1 MHTCVHACVCVLA
14 RAVFTVGSL
23 TGQRHTCQYKVLS
36 DMTAVDF
43 PERPERFECVYNL
56 LSVRYNSRIRVKTAV
71 DEVTPV
77 ESAAHIYPA
86 VAWCVQGGVAS
97 WGGSLAPGHPPTPPP
112 ANAPHSVC
120 RPCVVAAMADGRYER
135 EVWDLFGVFFTNHP
149 VRRQSCL
156 THRVASRSLVLLRQ
170 RACRSCVVVMDARAC
185 DLSAGSAPHLD

>member
-86 VAWCVQGGVAS
+86 VAWCVQGGSPAGVDP
-97 WGGSLAPGHPPTPPP
+97 LPP
-112 ANAPHSVC
+112 AIRPLPLPRTLLTLSVGRVSLPRWRMAGTSARYGIC
-120 RPCVVAAMADGRYER
+120 SVSSSPITRCVDS
-135 EVWDLFGVFFTNHP
+135 P
-149 VRRQSCL
+149 V
-156 THRVASRSLVLLRQ
+156 
-170 RACRSCVVVMDARAC
+170 
-185 DLSAGSAPHLD
+185 